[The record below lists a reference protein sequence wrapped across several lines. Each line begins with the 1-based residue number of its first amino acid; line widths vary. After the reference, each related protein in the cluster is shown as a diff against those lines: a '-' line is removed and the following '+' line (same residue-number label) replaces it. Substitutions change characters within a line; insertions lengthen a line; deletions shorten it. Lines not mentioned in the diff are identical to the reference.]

1 MNRAQRL
8 VRLLEMAGLEGICLS
23 EVVPEDAY
31 TLRNAVVEA
40 IASGYR
46 IRSERCRKHRH
57 SSTVSRYYKE
67 GGKKLTVVHG
77 EEDLTSK
84 TASQGG
90 AAVAPPLFPEPFAR
104 RGNAL

>member
-1 MNRAQRL
+1 MNRSQRL
-8 VRLLEMAGLEGICLS
+8 VRLLEMAGPEGICLS

-57 SSTVSRYYKE
+57 SSTVSRYFKGGAE
-67 GGKKLTVVHG
+67 GKVYPLRGKVSPQKTV
-77 EEDLTSK
+77 
-84 TASQGG
+84 SQGG